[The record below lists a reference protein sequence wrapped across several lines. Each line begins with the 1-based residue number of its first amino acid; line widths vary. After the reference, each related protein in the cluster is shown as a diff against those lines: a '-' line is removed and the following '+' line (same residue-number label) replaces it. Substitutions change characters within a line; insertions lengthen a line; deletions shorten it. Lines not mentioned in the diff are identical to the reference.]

1 MSEYGSDEKPDLNKA
16 TNLAYTLGFM
26 PLDRSNVMQWTYPG
40 GKVVRKLAN
49 RQDKSNILF
58 LIQE

>member
-1 MSEYGSDEKPDLNKA
+1 MSDYGADANPDIPKA
-16 TNLAYTLGFM
+16 IDLAQTKGFM
-26 PLDRSNVMQWTYPG
+26 PLDNSNVMQWTYWG
-40 GKVVRKLAN
+40 GRVVRKLAN